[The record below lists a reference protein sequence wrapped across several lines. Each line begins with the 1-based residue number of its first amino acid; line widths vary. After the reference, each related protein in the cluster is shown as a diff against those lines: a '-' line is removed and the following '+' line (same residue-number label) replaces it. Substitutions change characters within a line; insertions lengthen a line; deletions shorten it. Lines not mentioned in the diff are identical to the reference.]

1 MVDYHKLNAEL
12 RSDFQKG
19 VTKRMRRAGLVPAVY
34 YHHTEKPVALSLDLK
49 DLKEALRSS
58 ARIYDLNINKKSH
71 KCIIRDVQFDPL
83 TEEIIHADFMGVS
96 LEEMVTVS
104 IPINVTGAA
113 IGVKTFGGI
122 LEQHLWELEVRCKA
136 SQIPDRVTIDVTN
149 LNLGDS
155 INAGSLNIEGVEILI
170 PATTSIVSV
179 VKPTGT
185 KAEEEVAKEEVTE
198 EVGAE
203 ETAGT
208 QEAKETKETKGK
220 TEK

>member
-1 MVDYHKLNAEL
+1 
-12 RSDFQKG
+12 
-19 VTKRMRRAGLVPAVY
+19 
-34 YHHTEKPVALSLDLK
+34 
-49 DLKEALRSS
+49 
-58 ARIYDLNINKKSH
+58 
-71 KCIIRDVQFDPL
+71 
-83 TEEIIHADFMGVS
+83 MGVS

-104 IPINVTGAA
+104 IPINVTGTA

-122 LEQHLWELEVRCKA
+122 LEQHLWELEVKCKV